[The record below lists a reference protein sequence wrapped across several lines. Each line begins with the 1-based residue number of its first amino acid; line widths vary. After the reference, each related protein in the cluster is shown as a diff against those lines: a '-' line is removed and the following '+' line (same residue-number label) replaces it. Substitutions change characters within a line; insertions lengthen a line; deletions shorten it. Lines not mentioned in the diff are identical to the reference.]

1 MTFSSLCFVD
11 NIQYL
16 ATPKRTYLL
25 LDNITN
31 TIKISYFDIINFVVN
46 KNILI
51 LNMGINK
58 KNEIIIKGSNV
69 KNLYTYILHNITI
82 LNYDFEVYNLITNV
96 DKSKNDET
104 QCIICLDETNKDTII
119 KLNCCKNTFHLNCFK
134 TYMKSRVIYC
144 CPICRDDN
152 LIYKEKKNYCICI

>member
-25 LDNITN
+25 LNNITN
-31 TIKISYFDIINFVVN
+31 TIKISYFDIINFVFN

-58 KNEIIIKGSNV
+58 KNEIIIKSSNI
-69 KNLYTYILHNITI
+69 KNLYTHILHNINI

-96 DKSKNDET
+96 DKSKNDEIH
-104 QCIICLDETNKDTII
+104 C
-119 KLNCCKNTFHLNCFK
+119 
-134 TYMKSRVIYC
+134 
-144 CPICRDDN
+144 
-152 LIYKEKKNYCICI
+152 

>member
-11 NIQYL
+11 NIEYI

-31 TIKISYFDIINFVVN
+31 KIKISYFDIINFVFN
-46 KNILI
+46 NHILI
-51 LNMGINK
+51 LNMTINN
-58 KNEIIIKGSNV
+58 KNEIIIKGSNI
-69 KNLYTYILHNITI
+69 KKLYTHILHNINI
-82 LNYDFEVYNLITNV
+82 LNYDFEVYNLIT
-96 DKSKNDET
+96 DKNKIDKT
-104 QCIICLDETNKDTII
+104 QCCICLDETNNDTII

-134 TYMKSRVIYC
+134 TYIKSRVIYC
-144 CPICRDDN
+144 CPICRDNN